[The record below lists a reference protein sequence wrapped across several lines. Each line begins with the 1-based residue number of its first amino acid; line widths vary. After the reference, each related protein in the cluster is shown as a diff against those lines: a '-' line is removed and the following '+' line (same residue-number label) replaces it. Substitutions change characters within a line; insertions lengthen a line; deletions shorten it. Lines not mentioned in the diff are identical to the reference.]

1 MINFIIN
8 KKKLR
13 VRINKINKEFL
24 VKSGIRDYQ
33 VKSDI
38 NLNFIKK
45 LFKDKKN
52 IFLIDKNI
60 KNIFFQNIKNEN
72 IFVIE
77 SLEKNKNTNLVNK
90 IIDFFI
96 QKKVTKIN
104 TIVAIGGGIVQDIA
118 GYSCYVFKRGIPWIY
133 LPTTM
138 LGQTD
143 SCVGGK
149 VALNYKNIK
158 NVMALFSA
166 PRKIYICNEFL
177 NTTSSRDFLSGVGE
191 AFRLH
196 ITGGRFFFDQ
206 FKKELPQLIKK
217 DKKVIKKVILRSLLI
232 KKTIVEKD
240 EYEIDIRRSMNFG
253 HSIGHAYEALLN
265 YKIPHGLAVAI
276 GICIELL
283 LSTNEKKFSKKMMND
298 VIDCFLIFFPKKYL
312 LYLKNLNLSKIN
324 SILQQDKK
332 TEGNIVKLAV
342 PINYGNMK
350 FINRKLDNENIKKI
364 YNANSTLLKLM

>member
-1 MINFIIN
+1 MINFVIN

-13 VRINKINKEFL
+13 VRTNKINKEFL

-33 VKSDI
+33 VKLDI

-45 LFKDKKN
+45 LFKDNKN

-96 QKKVTKIN
+96 KKKVTKIN

-196 ITGGRFFFDQ
+196 ITGGRFFFNQ

-283 LSTNEKKFSKKMMND
+283 LSINEKEFSKKMMND
-298 VIDCFLIFFPKKYL
+298 IIDCFLIFFPKKYL